1 METDANSLN
10 FHQRQNTVKT
20 ASYWQVRRPLYR
32 EASGRWR
39 HYQQQLQPLRVAL
52 EAAGVNDLD

>member
-1 METDANSLN
+1 
-10 FHQRQNTVKT
+10 VKT

-39 HYQQQLQPLRVAL
+39 HYAAHLQPLRQAL
-52 EAAGVNDLD
+52 AEGGVLLDADGRERAGPAAGA